1 VYALFQG
8 NPPEQFPPDDCGLQV
23 VETCPEAVLRLSSRQ
38 IRYWFRRIP
47 WCVAVVMPYGV
58 DVHQRPF
65 FPFYQNVAVACKD
78 DPAYADKVIDWWL
91 TN

>member
-1 VYALFQG
+1 LFQG
-8 NPPEQFPPDDCGLQV
+8 DPPEQFPADGDGIQL

-38 IRYWFRRIP
+38 VRYWFRRIP

-58 DVHQRPF
+58 DVHQRPMQF
-65 FPFYQNVAVACKD
+65 RRDRDVAVYWKD
-78 DPAYADKVIDWWL
+78 DPAYADKVIAWWL